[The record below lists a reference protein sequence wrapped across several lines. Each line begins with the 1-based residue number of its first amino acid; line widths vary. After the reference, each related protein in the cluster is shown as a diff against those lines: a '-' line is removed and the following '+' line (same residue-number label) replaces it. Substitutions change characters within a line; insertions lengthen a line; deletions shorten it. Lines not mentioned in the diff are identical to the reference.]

1 MKANIKLKQDGN
13 YKIMTIE
20 GEEEAT
26 DYVTTVNI
34 PTKVMKMNIPLSCK
48 LIAGFIFSFNF
59 NNKKFFATNS
69 FIANSLN
76 ISKHTVKES
85 LSILEKNKVIFR
97 EYAKEKNKNDRS
109 VYFNF
114 NIMSQYEEKEKL
126 NSVPSTESVPTPVQ
140 KMYHAPSTESVPHVL
155 NNVTK
160 QITKQTLLRNGSPKT
175 FGNEDINFLI
185 NYLKEKL
192 EIPSLDGSV
201 RSNRNY
207 CSNLIKRMK
216 KSYPNREPRE
226 LICKLIDFAVKD
238 KYHSTKVSS
247 FSYLFNNYNKI
258 LLEAKRQVENPQMVQ
273 I

>member
-1 MKANIKLKQDGN
+1 MKTNIKLKQDGN

-20 GEEEAT
+20 GEEEAI

-155 NNVTK
+155 NTIIKQSNK
-160 QITKQTLLRNGSPKT
+160 QIIPKGIT
-175 FGNEDINFLI
+175 AKAGNPDINEIISYLEEKRTKTLDGTIRDNRNFAHLLI
-185 NYLKEKL
+185 NKIKKDYPDKEPVKAIKALIDIGLSDEFHSRNLTNIKYLYYNTQKL
-192 EIPSLDGSV
+192 ISSYQ
-201 RSNRNY
+201 SNRMT
-207 CSNLIKRMK
+207 I
-216 KSYPNREPRE
+216 
-226 LICKLIDFAVKD
+226 AV
-238 KYHSTKVSS
+238 
-247 FSYLFNNYNKI
+247 I
-258 LLEAKRQVENPQMVQ
+258 
-273 I
+273 